1 MKRSCFIAVML
12 LLSSHLFASWI
23 PSEKYANWIAH
34 FKVDKA
40 WKFDNASH
48 NEGAGGSTHSG
59 TNVEDFPGTIAWS
72 FMSWDERTSNSDDH
86 NMDWFE
92 LYLRN
97 GDNDN
102 DMIKITR
109 IKISGGDNDYWPTGI
124 ENFGQNK
131 TYYTQGRWY
140 DHADG
145 SWFCYMVTEYSEDTR
160 QFIERAGSRLQV
172 QVRTNWDDNH
182 WNTYTKASTVEIG
195 DLKFLDKPNKPSVN
209 NVEWTI
215 HDSKTAVKY
224 TRTIPNGC
232 TFRLRSLYNGKEV
245 FCATSS
251 NTATSVTDYTYPL
264 QQSKKPTASE
274 MYATPLTY
282 ECYSDKTYK
291 MSQTYYR
298 NCPTSTRTISSEK
311 VTFSAPPFA
320 QVENFDAKDNND
332 GTIVVTWRM
341 TPCKNSTYD
350 NSKVRIEYATDANF
364 TQNFKKEEVEYIAT
378 KADAYKINIPF
389 VERDKDSITYHFRAY
404 RVNSSPNDALFGTT
418 RHVTANTNYAS
429 ISSLSHGIN
438 KDYHPVLRWIIKSGV
453 CTTKMQLQIDYGS
466 LSQTLDLAKA
476 MKMDALVINDALPTC
491 EPITFTA
498 KIIEGATTLGD
509 AQKVTLVIPNEMKG
523 VIASNSVSKGFYND
537 RVQLQWK
544 IDTKQY
550 NFKYF
555 QVTRKELNTKDEPI
569 ILGTIDFKE
578 GVFDYAFE
586 DVTCVPGAYYEYQI
600 VGYSSCEDEVKEAA
614 RTSSIGFA
622 QPYGVVSGQI
632 TYSGNQGVPNVA
644 VSVVGEDIR
653 RSRSLRFIARNEAAL
668 TIPKALWGQM
678 VGEEGTIEFYK
689 SENGPFKH
697 IAYAYNAD
705 SIFTYEDGQLI
716 AKESVSTRPFADGFT
731 FGGAGFDG
739 FIDEIRVWNICRSQ
753 VEIQRTMNVYLSGS
767 ESGLTGYYRCDDEI
781 EGELFDI
788 SRRGT
793 VFNEHHLEM
802 RGIVPDQDH
811 IPTPEQL
818 ALKAYTDKNG
828 NYLINNVP
836 YTVGGSL
843 YNVIPILGVHEF
855 SPSSRPLF
863 FNRDAATH
871 NSIDFTDKSSF
882 EVSGK
887 VTFENTDYPVKGCQF
902 YVDGQ
907 ICAQEGSP
915 LESDAEGNY
924 TIQVPIGEHAIT
936 IKKDGH
942 TFVNE
947 GRYPAD
953 PSGSGTKTKFDAPRS
968 NLQFYDNTTVLVVG
982 RVAGGADE
990 AAKAHGFELGK
1001 ATIGQ
1006 ARIVLTPPEDTYNL
1020 NLSTTNERVFAC
1032 PDTIVCGSVATTGI
1046 AEGNKAHSVTI
1057 TTDATTGEFVVA
1069 LPPVD
1074 FEIKKIEIPSN
1085 PTILFDLGKFE
1096 NLTLGSGNIRQTT
1109 SDTLYTDSVN
1119 YKSITYLQKLDAIHY
1134 EQPELTITQRSNQDG
1149 ALGEKTYYVG
1159 LPSGQVDTIPLY
1171 TVENDQLTYTLG
1183 TPAYL
1188 QNKTYSW
1195 DIHVFETYVNNDDPQ
1210 APITTLQPMRNAI
1223 VTIEN
1228 ELGEK
1233 EVAMEDGKYVGEKG
1247 DTMQVVAGQII
1258 SLDQNQVL
1266 LDSLGTANYLFTVG
1280 QPNIVEPYTYNTNI
1294 TFEDAQRTRVYSW
1307 EENGKCKGLIFGAR
1321 TTGTN
1326 FVTEGPD
1333 KLLFV
1338 LRDPPGGQSSA
1349 TWKSGESVTTTE
1361 VTTNENNRGTD
1372 ITNVH
1377 YFGASFEVVSGIG
1390 FATITETEG
1399 KNNITFGAK
1408 ADGSTQWSHTN
1419 SYEVT
1424 SSQTISTQAGYPYVG
1439 TRGDVFVGAST
1450 NVLFGNA
1457 REVDLERIQDNP
1469 RKYKVVVRDA
1479 ISTGSAFKTTFAYTT
1494 MDIEDKVIPNYI
1506 KQRNALLRHV
1516 DEASYNEQY
1525 PNLTYE
1531 PIYITTLAES
1541 DPRYGSNNHDSTIWG
1556 DKATLMNA
1564 LAGPSYIMIPP
1575 QTLADTTKGCIDQI
1589 CHFNNQIRRWQNV
1602 LANNEEQKVRVHHD
1616 SQKFDPDK
1624 WKEANSKVT
1633 SALVWRDVLRDLS
1646 AVACRGA
1653 GETQTCSREYL
1664 EEDYVNSGIDT
1675 THLDAQYYYTGG
1687 WLLDNISLGGGATVT
1702 SSKTTTTGDGTGK
1715 TELDGFKGLLK
1726 TETGL
1731 QVNKFGFNLKTD
1743 SYLGYNRI
1751 EDDQTMETKTST
1763 IEYTLDINDYEYM
1776 SVDVYA
1782 APDGFGPIFSTR
1794 GGQTYCPYEGEE
1806 RTKYYEA
1813 GEHELHTATVSM
1825 EEPQIRAEVT
1835 TVTDVPIGGKAIYT
1849 LNLANTADVDK
1860 NYFTWLK
1867 LYAASDYNPL
1877 GAQLS
1882 VDGSVLTDAGRLI
1895 KFYPS
1900 QPIVK
1905 TVVVTQTDLGIL
1917 DYDSLAVILSSDCS
1931 SFQNADTL
1939 WLAAHFVPTCSE
1951 VNIRIDNTTINTTTG
1966 NKLAITV
1973 DGYDRNFRNFKSIRL
1988 QYRQTSEN
1996 DWHLIREFCTNP
2008 TDTVGGQKSLID
2020 GPAIYYTLEMTD
2032 TQFPDGEYEFR
2043 AVTACTFGNDEIPNE
2058 SGIVSVIKDLQRPV
2072 ALGLPSP
2079 INGIYTSDNQIY
2091 VDFNKP
2097 VQMGRIHDK
2106 NISVKGVLNAHNVG
2120 EHAVAL
2126 QLDEVSA
2133 ACEAEYNFNN
2143 IDFTFEFWYNYQND
2157 GIILAHADG
2166 TNLGLVLAI
2175 TGGRLGVQVGNHL
2188 QRSQD
2193 TIPQN
2198 TWCFISLQYEA
2209 DLDNDGWSTLTAH
2222 CAYDNYNICLFDHAR
2237 TPQYDMRGNLLLG
2250 GNNLCKMHDFAIWTI
2265 DRDWSTS
2272 LSERK
2277 KHKDSY
2283 TDGLL
2288 TYWPMDE
2295 GEGFE
2300 ARDIVRGRNLKLP
2313 MNSWYYNNNNIAL
2326 AIPASQIVKMD
2337 LSECP
2342 IPAKED
2348 FVFECWF
2355 RMTQDGTLITLSDS
2369 SLSIGFS
2376 VNCMLLTINNE
2387 TKVVT
2392 APGRVVNG
2400 DWHHLAINYRHNTLP
2415 IFMIDGQI
2423 LDVNGIEEMPAFAS
2437 SSIIFSSEES
2447 EAEVGLDEV
2456 RLWNAYIMPQN
2467 IALNRRNELKG
2478 DEAGL
2483 VAYYPMEKDTV
2494 DEAMQPI
2501 KVLSLQDH
2509 VSQHTLIN
2517 PQSPI
2522 TNQQSATSPALR
2534 KQRPTEMVK
2543 HTYTPSA
2550 QRLMINI
2557 TEPAARIEGCT
2568 LEFEV
2573 TDLVDEHGNYSTP
2586 IHWTTYVNRNQL
2598 LWGEEMMKVT
2608 KTALKDTT
2616 ITISIANNSGKVE
2629 NWYIANTPVWLD
2641 FNESS
2646 GILQPLQKKEL
2657 TATISASLAI
2667 GNYEQTVYLVGNE
2680 TVMNPLRLTVRVNGE
2695 KPNWT
2700 IRPADYEYSM
2710 NIIAT
2715 AMINNAV
2722 ADDNEDLVAA
2732 FIGNELVGLGSPRLY
2747 SSYGRH
2753 YIMMNIYTN
2762 LTQAEKDSINYG
2774 LSIHKPVTFK
2784 YWDASTGLTYSNIQ
2798 ITLPDTKNEPLNTLN
2813 FASGKLIGSMTN
2825 PIRLKAGQT
2834 SEQTLQLQKGWNWIS
2849 FNVLPDNVNINSV
2862 LRGMISDVS
2871 IIKSFTEYAQLSAIR
2886 DSLRGSLKVIDC
2898 LKGYKLSVSKPYT
2911 KTVIG
2916 NIINPVYYGIQL
2928 KGNNSWNWIGY
2939 LPQISLDINTALA
2952 AINPTK
2958 GDIIKSQKDFATW
2971 DGYQWVGPLQTLV
2984 PGNGYLYCNKGN
2996 DMTLYYPSLTNHQSQ
3011 ITIHHSPFSILHSP
3025 FTPVDPGKYS
3035 GNMTVT
3041 AVVMDGERVVADA
3054 EVGVFSGDECRA
3066 SAFADDGLW
3075 FITIPGDA
3083 SEQLTIRVATG
3094 GKVLNVKQSLTYVE
3108 DAIICTCNEPYII
3121 QIGEPTDL
3129 ETVDSDEN
3137 SKRKTQATKLI
3148 INGQLIII
3156 RDGKTYN
3163 AQGTEL

>member
-1 MKRSCFIAVML
+1 MKKIVSSIVFL
-12 LLSSHLFASWI
+12 LATSTMFASWI
-23 PSEKYANWIAH
+23 PSEKYAKWVSH

-40 WKFDNASH
+40 WQFENGSH

-59 TNVEDFPGTIAWS
+59 TSLVDFPGTIAWS

-102 DMIKITR
+102 DMITITR

-145 SWFCYMVTEYSEDTR
+145 SWFCYMVTEYSEETR
-160 QFIERAGSRLQV
+160 QFIERAGSNLQV
-172 QVRTNWDDNH
+172 KVRTRWDDNH
-182 WNTYTKASTVEIG
+182 WNTYTKASTV
-195 DLKFLDKPNKPSVN
+195 DYSDRQFLPLPNQPSVN
-209 NVEWTI
+209 NVEWTT
-215 HDSKTAVKY
+215 HDNKTAVAY
-224 TRTIPNGC
+224 TRSIPNGC

-264 QQSKKPTASE
+264 QQSNKPKASE

-291 MSQTYYR
+291 MPQTYYK

-311 VTFSAPPFA
+311 VTFTAPPFA
-320 QVENFDAKDNND
+320 QVEHFDAKDNND
-332 GTIVVTWRM
+332 GTIAVSWKM
-341 TPCKNSTYD
+341 TPCTGSTYD
-350 NSKVRIEYATDANF
+350 NSPIRVEYATDANF
-364 TQNFKKEEVEYIAT
+364 TQNLKKELVDYVAT
-378 KADAYKINIPF
+378 KSDPYKIYIPF
-389 VERDKDSITYHFRAY
+389 DERDNDSITYHFRAY
-404 RVNSSPNDALFGTT
+404 RDNASPNDAIFDAVRRAT
-418 RHVTANTNYAS
+418 VNTNYV
-429 ISSLSHGIN
+429 SLSTLDYSIN
-438 KDYHPVLRWIIKSGV
+438 DHYQPVLRWKFKSGV
-453 CTTKMQLQIDYGS
+453 CTSKMQLQIHFAS
-466 LSQTLDLAKA
+466 LTRTLEMADAIISDSLVID
-476 MKMDALVINDALPTC
+476 DALATC
-491 EPITFTA
+491 EPITFTV
-498 KIIEGATTLGD
+498 KIVEGTKVLGEEK
-509 AQKVTLVIPNEMKG
+509 KVTLVIPNDMRG
-523 VIASNSVSKGFYND
+523 VIASHSVSKGFYND
-537 RVQLQWK
+537 RVQLRWK
-544 IDTKQY
+544 IDAEQY
-550 NFKYF
+550 NFRYF
-555 QVTRKELNTKDEPI
+555 QVSRKELNTNDEPV
-569 ILGTIDFKE
+569 ILGTIDFKN
-578 GVFDYAFE
+578 GVLDYAFE
-586 DVTCVPGAYYEYQI
+586 DVTCVPGAYYEYRI
-600 VGYSSCEDEVKEAA
+600 IGYSACEDQVKEAA
-614 RTSSIGFA
+614 RTASIGFA

-644 VSVVGEDIR
+644 VSVVGEDVR
-653 RSRSLRFIARNEAAL
+653 RSRSLRFLAKNNATL
-668 TIPKALWGQM
+668 SIPKALWEQM
-678 VGEEGTIEFYK
+678 VGEEGTIEFYQ

-697 IAYAYNAD
+697 IAYTYNAD
-705 SIFTYEDGQLI
+705 SLFIYENGQQI
-716 AKESVSTRPFADGFT
+716 SKEFISARPFADGFT
-731 FGGAGFDG
+731 FGGASFDG
-739 FIDEIRVWNICRSQ
+739 FIDEIRVWKICRSQ
-753 VEIQRTMNVYLSGS
+753 EEIQRTMNVYLSGS

-788 SRRGT
+788 SRRGIT
-793 VFNEHHLEM
+793 FNEHHLTM
-802 RGIVPDQDH
+802 HGIVPDQDH

-843 YNVIPILGVHEF
+843 YNVIPILGVHEY

-863 FNRDAATH
+863 FSRDAATH

-907 ICAQEGSP
+907 ICANEGSP
-915 LESDAEGNY
+915 IESDAEGNY

-936 IKKDGH
+936 VKKDGH

-953 PSGSGTKTKFDAPRS
+953 PSGTGVKAKFDAPRN
-968 NLQFYDNTTVLVVG
+968 NLSFYDNTTVLVVG

-1020 NLSTTNERVFAC
+1020 NLSTTEGRTFAC
-1032 PDTIVCGSVATTGI
+1032 PDSIVCHSMATTGV

-1057 TTDATTGEFVVA
+1057 TTDATTGEFAVA

-1074 FEIKKIEIPSN
+1074 FEIKKVEIPSN
-1085 PTILFDLGKFE
+1085 PAILFDLGKFE

-1109 SDTLYTDSVN
+1109 TDTLYTDSVN
-1119 YKSITYLQKLDAIHY
+1119 YKTVTYLQKLDAIY
-1134 EQPELTITQRSNQDG
+1134 YAQPELTITQWGNQDG
-1149 ALGEKTYYVG
+1149 ALGEKTYFVG
-1159 LPSGQVDTIPLY
+1159 LPSGQVDTLPLY
-1171 TVENDQLTYTLG
+1171 TVENDQPTYTLG

-1188 QNKTYSW
+1188 QGKTYSW
-1195 DIHVFETYVNNDDPQ
+1195 DIHVFETYINND
-1210 APITTLQPMRNAI
+1210 APKTPVTTLQPMRNAI

-1233 EVAMEDGKYVGEKG
+1233 EVAQEDGKYVGEKG

-1258 SLDQNQVL
+1258 SLEQNQVL
-1266 LDSLGTANYLFTVG
+1266 LDSLGMANYLFTVG

-1294 TFEDAQRTRVYSW
+1294 TFEDAQHTRVYSW

-1372 ITNVH
+1372 ITSVH

-1399 KNNITFGAK
+1399 KNNITVGAK

-1450 NVLFGNA
+1450 NILFGNA

-1525 PNLTYE
+1525 PNLTHE

-1556 DKATLMNA
+1556 DKATSMNA

-1575 QTLADTTKGCIDQI
+1575 QTLADTSKGCIDQI

-1602 LANNEEQKVRVHHD
+1602 LANNEENKVKVHHV

-1624 WKEANSKVT
+1624 WEDANEKV
-1633 SALVWRDVLRDLS
+1633 AAAIRWRNVLRDIN

-1653 GETQTCSREYL
+1653 GQSRICSREYL
-1664 EEDYVNSGIDT
+1664 EEDYANSGIDT

-1751 EDDQTMETKTST
+1751 EDNQTMESETST
-1763 IEYTLDINDYEYM
+1763 IEYTLNINDYEYM

-1782 APDGFGPIFSTR
+1782 APDGYGPIFSTR

-1806 RTKYYEA
+1806 RTKYFEP

-1905 TVVVTQTDLGIL
+1905 TLVVTQTDLGVL

-1931 SFQNADTL
+1931 SFQNADTV
-1939 WLAAHFVPTCSE
+1939 WLAAHFVPTCSD
-1951 VNIRIDNTTINTTTG
+1951 VHIRIDNTTINTTTG
-1966 NKLAITV
+1966 NKLAVTI

-2008 TDTVGGQKSLID
+2008 ADTVGGQKTLID
-2020 GPAIYYTLEMTD
+2020 GAAIYYTLEMTD

-2058 SGIVSVIKDLQRPV
+2058 SDIVSVVKDMLRPV

-2097 VQMGRIHDK
+2097 IQMGRIRDK
-2106 NISVKGVLNAHNVG
+2106 NISVQGVLNAHNVG
-2120 EHAVAL
+2120 DHAVAL
-2126 QLDEVSA
+2126 QIGEEALMS
-2133 ACEAEYNFNN
+2133 EAEYNFNN
-2143 IDFTFEFWYNYQND
+2143 INLTFEFWYNYQRD
-2157 GIILAHADG
+2157 GLILTHAGG
-2166 TNLGLVLAI
+2166 TDIGLFLLV
-2175 TGGRLGVQVGNHL
+2175 TGGRLAVEVGNYL

-2198 TWCFISLQYEA
+2198 TWCFISIQYEA

-2222 CAYDNYNICLFDHAR
+2222 CAYDNYNICLFDHIRA
-2237 TPQYDMRGNLLLG
+2237 PKYDKRSNLLVG
-2250 GNNLCKMHDFAIWTI
+2250 GLNQCKMHDLAIWTI

-2272 LSERK
+2272 LSERN

-2288 TYWPMDE
+2288 SYWPMNE

-2313 MNSWYYNNNNIAL
+2313 TDSWYYNNNNIAL
-2326 AIPASQIVKMD
+2326 AIPASQTVKMD

-2355 RMTQDGTLITLSDS
+2355 RMTQDGTLMTLSDS

-2376 VNCMLLTINNE
+2376 VNCMLLTIGNE

-2392 APGRVVNG
+2392 APGRIVNG
-2400 DWHHLAINYRHNTLP
+2400 AWHHLAINYRHNTPP
-2415 IFMIDGQI
+2415 IFMVDGQI

-2437 SSIIFSSEES
+2437 SSIIFSSEKS
-2447 EAEVGLDEV
+2447 ETEVGLDEV
-2456 RLWNAYIMPQN
+2456 RLWNAYLTPQN

-2501 KVLSLQDH
+2501 KVLSLEDR
-2509 VSQHTLIN
+2509 VSKHTLRPYAST
-2517 PQSPI
+2517 PQFPS
-2522 TNQQSATSPALR
+2522 TTSPALT
-2534 KQRPTEMVK
+2534 KQRPIEQVK

-2550 QRLMINI
+2550 QRLVINI
-2557 TEPAARIEGCT
+2557 TEPVARIEGCT

-2616 ITISIANNSGKVE
+2616 FTITIANNSGKVE
-2629 NWYIANTPVWLD
+2629 NWYIANAPIWLV
-2641 FNESS
+2641 FSETS

-2657 TATISASLAI
+2657 TATIQASLAI
-2667 GNYEQTVYLVGNE
+2667 GNYDQTIYLVGNE
-2680 TVMNPLRLTVRVNGE
+2680 TVKDPLRLTVRVNGE

-2700 IRPADYEYSM
+2700 INPADYEYSM

-2715 AMINNAV
+2715 ATIDNAP
-2722 ADDNEDLVAA
+2722 ADDSEDLVAA

-2753 YIMMNIYTN
+2753 YIMMNIYAN

-2774 LSIHKPVTFK
+2774 LSLSKPVTFK
-2784 YWDASTGLTYSNIQ
+2784 YWDASTGLIYSHIN
-2798 ITLPDTKNEPLNTLN
+2798 ITLPSTESQPWDVLN
-2813 FASGKLIGSMTN
+2813 FTGGKLVGSMTN
-2825 PIRLKAGQT
+2825 PITLQAGRV
-2834 SEQTLQLQKGWNWIS
+2834 SEQTLQLKKGWNWIS
-2849 FNVLPDNVNINSV
+2849 FNVLPDDTNINSV
-2862 LRGMISDVS
+2862 LKGVIDDIS

-2898 LKGYKLSVSKPYT
+2898 LKGYKLNINKPYS
-2911 KTVIG
+2911 KTVTG
-2916 NIINPVYYGIQL
+2916 SIINPVYFGIPL
-2928 KGNNSWNWIGY
+2928 KGNNTWSWIGY
-2939 LPQISLDINTALA
+2939 LPQMSLDINLALA
-2952 AINPTK
+2952 GINPTP
-2958 GDIIKSQKDFATW
+2958 GDVIKAQTDFATW
-2971 DGYQWVGPLQTLV
+2971 DGFQWVGPLQFLS
-2984 PGNGYLYCNKGN
+2984 PGNAYLYCNTGTE
-2996 DMTLYYPSLTNHQSQ
+2996 DMTLYYPSIARNAAPLY
-3011 ITIHHSPFSILHSP
+3011 SPRFTTHDAQ
-3025 FTPVDPGKYS
+3025 FTPVDPGKYP

-3041 AVVMDGERVVADA
+3041 AVVLDGDQVVTNA
-3054 EVGVFSGDECRA
+3054 EVGIFAGDECRA
-3066 SAFADDGLW
+3066 SAFAEDGLW
-3075 FITIPGDA
+3075 FLTIPGDKT
-3083 SEQLTIRVATG
+3083 ELLTIKVATDNPSSTIHQ
-3094 GKVLNVKQSLTYVE
+3094 KPNTLTYVE
-3108 DAIICTCNEPYII
+3108 DAMIGTIAEPYII
-3121 QIGEPTDL
+3121 QIGDDSAIDS
-3129 ETVDSDEN
+3129 VDGQKSGSQN
-3137 SKRKTQATKLI
+3137 TKI
-3148 INGQLIII
+3148 IKNGILYINHN
-3156 RDGKTYN
+3156 GKTFTVYG
-3163 AQGTEL
+3163 AECK